1 MKIELYKSLRW
12 WREVMELKEAVEK
25 SWDWRMSF
33 DEVMRLMLKM
43 RVEIKES
50 KLSSM
55 IWFES
60 RSFHHLNI
68 IDFDPELD
76 EMKLQGLYL
85 L

>member
-1 MKIELYKSLRW
+1 
-12 WREVMELKEAVEK
+12 
-25 SWDWRMSF
+25 MSF